1 MHNQILN
8 VRRSERCRDAIS
20 ATSTNPNSFPTARLS
35 SCAVLRRV
43 PPVHSRRTRLRR
55 SSRMQRQRFA
65 ALIRA
70 VRDGDERTVEDR
82 VRALS
87 QSRRIFAPLA
97 FAVDAFVMLF
107 DGVKLLVLN
116 WRLALVQLLPAMWIW
131 IAMYDLKG
139 H

>member
-1 MHNQILN
+1 M
-8 VRRSERCRDAIS
+8 
-20 ATSTNPNSFPTARLS
+20 
-35 SCAVLRRV
+35 
-43 PPVHSRRTRLRR
+43 
-55 SSRMQRQRFA
+55 
-65 ALIRA
+65 
-70 VRDGDERTVEDR
+70 VEDT

-97 FAVDAFVMLF
+97 FAVGAFVMLF

-139 H
+139 HEFRARSLHVLSGPLLILVIAAIVAITAASFFLNAVFAFAITSLPHPKLGPPSDKHGRTSR